1 MSVSTGLL
9 PSSRETYS
17 VLKAVGLDGME
28 RAEALPSCS
37 TSVLVRRVLK
47 YGTARWRSPVRYM
60 LLYASPLSSHLAAAK

>member
-37 TSVLVRRVLK
+37 TSVLVRCVIKVRDRALALSRQIHAPVCI
-47 YGTARWRSPVRYM
+47 SPQ
-60 LLYASPLSSHLAAAK
+60 